1 MAEYH
6 RTLEINGRYLT
17 VEVVGVLQSQLV
29 AGLGFTTWLIYF
41 FVHKQILWV
50 QPKGFQPNLRMHAS
64 LRM

>member
-41 FVHKQILWV
+41 LFINRYY
-50 QPKGFQPNLRMHAS
+50 GYNLRAFNQT
-64 LRM
+64 